1 MSSAACV
8 AVQRRIDWT
17 DTDAAG
23 IYHHSTVWRLV
34 EAAEAVLHDRLGIR
48 HETFGRTPRV
58 RVSAAFRRPLAFW
71 DLVDVTLTV
80 AAVGRTAA
88 TYAFA
93 LHCRGELA
101 AEGEIVTVL
110 LDAADGTTVAWP
122 DAWRALLLEAGPQ
135 APERIDSGGAAGDR
149 HPRGGG
155 NGAQAGSETP
165 R

>member
-1 MSSAACV
+1 MV
-8 AVQRRIDWT
+8 VQRRIDWA

-34 EAAEAVLHDRLGIR
+34 EAAEATLHDRLGIR

-58 RVSAAFRRPLAFW
+58 RVSAEFRRPLAFW
-71 DLVDVTLTV
+71 DLVDVTLTA

-88 TYAFA
+88 DYTFA

-101 AEGEIVTVL
+101 AQGEITTVL
-110 LDAADGTTVAWP
+110 IDRADGTAVAWP
-122 DAWRALLLEAGPQ
+122 DAWRALLLEGGPQ
-135 APERIDSGGAAGDR
+135 APERISGGQPGR
-149 HPRGGG
+149 
-155 NGAQAGSETP
+155 ETP